1 MEKVILS
8 NGWDFSRKAAWQ
20 RVGSEIVDKADICQS
35 LGSSGKEGISEK
47 RGHLSEEQAPQSQ
60 LYYTLKFMTIWK
72 ENKDRK
78 V

>member
-1 MEKVILS
+1 MGGISIGRQPGK
-8 NGWDFSRKAAWQ
+8 Q
-20 RVGSEIVDKADICQS
+20 RVGNEIVDKVDICQS